1 MDLPHLLSTP
11 RARKL
16 YISNERHVVSLQS
29 TDFFFLRRSSQIFS
43 PNLSKVE
50 ENTTYSNIQKI
61 KQFALY
67 VWITG
72 LRVNED
78 EG

>member
-1 MDLPHLLSTP
+1 MDLPHLPSTP
-11 RARKL
+11 RVRKL

-29 TDFFFLRRSSQIFS
+29 TDFFLRSSQIFS

-72 LRVNED
+72 LRINED

>member
-1 MDLPHLLSTP
+1 M
-11 RARKL
+11 
-16 YISNERHVVSLQS
+16 VSLQS
-29 TDFFFLRRSSQIFS
+29 TDFFLRSSQIIS

-61 KQFALY
+61 KQFVLY

-72 LRVNED
+72 LRINED